1 MKINVCVDENSLERA
16 YQLLKHIN
24 GGFEH
29 AVAMAVNRTLE
40 GVRTDAVRETAGRY
54 FVKSGEVRKTIKINK
69 ASSGN
74 LGGSMVSRGG
84 RRKLSQYQ
92 LTPKTPQA
100 GRNKTFKGAVKRDGG
115 LKPLPQGTF
124 MMNTPTA
131 GLLLFIRTATGR
143 SWKNIKHVHS
153 PSIPQII
160 KNEETVEI
168 VEMQAQERF
177 AKRLDHEVMRMLKVL
192 R

>member
-1 MKINVCVDENSLERA
+1 MKINVRVDKNSLERA
-16 YQLLKHIN
+16 YKLLKHIN

-29 AVAMAVNRTLE
+29 AVAMAMNRTLE
-40 GVRTDAVRETAGRY
+40 GARTDAVRETAGRY
-54 FVKSGEVRKTIKINK
+54 FVKSGEVRKTIKIDK

-160 KNEETVEI
+160 KNEETVKI

>member
-1 MKINVCVDENSLERA
+1 MKINIGMSANTLERA
-16 YQLLKHIN
+16 YKLLKHIN

-40 GVRTDAVRETAGRY
+40 GARTDAVRETAGRY

-115 LKPLPQGTF
+115 LKPLPRGTF
-124 MMNTPTA
+124 MMDTPTA
-131 GLLLFIRTATGR
+131 GLLLFVRTAKGR

-160 KNEETVEI
+160 KNGETLLFVI
-168 VEMQAQERF
+168 TRAQERF
-177 AKRLDHEVMRMLKVL
+177 SKRLDHEVMRMLKVL